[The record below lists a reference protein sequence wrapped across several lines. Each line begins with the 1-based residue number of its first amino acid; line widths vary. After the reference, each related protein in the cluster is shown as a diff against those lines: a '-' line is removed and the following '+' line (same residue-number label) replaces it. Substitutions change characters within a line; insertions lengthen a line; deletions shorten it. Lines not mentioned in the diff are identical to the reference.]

1 MHSFHSNLDPNF
13 IEQTTFFSFKFAL
26 HLLHMFAVLVLLL
39 ARAAAGMLLVA
50 SLVET
55 APLEL
60 WSAASN
66 DRLPGL

>member
-26 HLLHMFAVLVLLL
+26 HLLHMFAVLALLL

-50 SLVET
+50 SSVET
-55 APLEL
+55 ALLEL
-60 WSAASN
+60 RLPASN
-66 DRLPGL
+66 GRLLGL